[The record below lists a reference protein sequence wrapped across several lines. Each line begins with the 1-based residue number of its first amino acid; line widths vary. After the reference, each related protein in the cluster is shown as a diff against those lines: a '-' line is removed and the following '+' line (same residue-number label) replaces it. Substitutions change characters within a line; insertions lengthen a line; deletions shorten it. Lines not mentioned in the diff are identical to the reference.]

1 MSHSVLILLL
11 TFHFPGTMSLLTF
24 ATLVLV
30 ALNLGGIQY
39 PWNSVPV
46 LVCLIIGIFFLF
58 VTVVIE
64 LRFAKEPMI
73 PMHLFKKRT
82 VLSVCVTGLF
92 FGAAFAALIIELP
105 LFLQVQRKLLVFMYR
120 TITHYLC
127 IQAARDDS
135 ATMSGVRI
143 IVGQAA
149 ICIMSASAGYLMGV
163 LNSYKPM

>member
-1 MSHSVLILLL
+1 MGGVGCVLLILFLKEPRKSAPIRQQLKRIDYLGELELSVMSHSVLILLL

-127 IQAARDDS
+127 I
-135 ATMSGVRI
+135 
-143 IVGQAA
+143 
-149 ICIMSASAGYLMGV
+149 
-163 LNSYKPM
+163 

>member
-1 MSHSVLILLL
+1 
-11 TFHFPGTMSLLTF
+11 MSLLTF

-39 PWNSVPV
+39 PWSSAPV

-82 VLSVCVTGLF
+82 VLSVCVTALF

-105 LFLQVQRKLLVFMYR
+105 LFLQVQRKLFVFMYR

-127 IQAARDDS
+127 I
-135 ATMSGVRI
+135 
-143 IVGQAA
+143 
-149 ICIMSASAGYLMGV
+149 
-163 LNSYKPM
+163 